1 MARDYRQGMINT
13 NNPSPG
19 GGANGGSRVWNATRL
34 LDDDDESI
42 FANTSV
48 ESITR
53 TQHVG
58 HDGAHKDIEITKN
71 ADGSSTQVINKSNI
85 SEVEPGIFDS
95 IMSGITG
102 AFPSFADGNGDGL
115 TLLPTQA
122 DIEGLEGNLQNKNTN
137 DALEAYYADNPAV
150 GSGIPALTGE
160 ELAESIF
167 EQGAGEMSPYQREY
181 ESSGATHTM
190 PDGTVMPGATHRDNT
205 LRGEESAESIF
216 EQGAGEM
223 SPYQREYESS
233 EVRAYPKLRYDA
245 EGAVSRE
252 DNQVREEIF
261 FRDDIDNMSPYQRE
275 YESSGVSGSGEL
287 VERGELKAE
296 SIFEQ
301 GANEMEYAGDGVA
314 TGSGDLAPRGEE
326 IAEGLFA
333 EDIKNIADKPAAI
346 APLQEL
352 EEDIKAANGDDSLI
366 AAAGQEFMDGISEL
380 ADYDPQLV
388 KSMFAMAAAMMMGS
402 SFGDAMAT
410 GFGVME
416 EAAMAEEAETKART
430 DEVVDMLILNAA
442 DINDAT
448 FWATLEEFNLSDEQ
462 KESIAR
468 KWDLSKGISNVKQ
481 FKLKQAEVFQKIHDY
496 GKEMTSLF
504 TNKDNV
510 GDVGPKIDTFLTYA
524 GEQLKN
530 QANPAYVFD
539 GKNEDSIRRAIGSY
553 ADRYN
558 RYVAMNNEK
567 GNGLLDQLRNGGI
580 EAVWEGERGSYSMTG
595 GTLTSDVT
603 IAPSQETTYLAAKLN
618 LNLTDKSE
626 AEKNQWLGSQR
637 DFWVKNIQ
645 GKGVPYDETDDD
657 VVKMGDLNNVA
668 AGEVGYIGWL
678 YQQTKQMDRK

>member
-1 MARDYRQGMINT
+1 MRRGQAGFDPT
-13 NNPSPG
+13 D
-19 GGANGGSRVWNATRL
+19 NG
-34 LDDDDESI
+34 EPQSI
-42 FANTSV
+42 FDAMAMDYGAPFESTAVSRKKIIEENEKGVKEKLIIVGPDGSTTENSLFTPSSVASGMADGLGTAMDLGQSLEAQFGFNPDNDTSKLGQILPISDEGIAAILENESAIDRENDVMNRMDAINANMTPADIGAFLTPPEGSGKL
-48 ESITR
+48 R
-53 TQHVG
+53 FDA
-58 HDGAHKDIEITKN
+58 DGAVSRSHNQAREELIFKGGI
-71 ADGSSTQVINKSNI
+71 DGMMDNQLYQSSGVS
-85 SEVEPGIFDS
+85 
-95 IMSGITG
+95 
-102 AFPSFADGNGDGL
+102 
-115 TLLPTQA
+115 
-122 DIEGLEGNLQNKNTN
+122 
-137 DALEAYYADNPAV
+137 
-150 GSGIPALTGE
+150 GSGDLVERGG
-160 ELAESIF
+160 LQAESIF
-167 EQGAGEMSPYQREY
+167 EQGAASM
-181 ESSGATHTM
+181 
-190 PDGTVMPGATHRDNT
+190 N
-205 LRGEESAESIF
+205 
-216 EQGAGEM
+216 
-223 SPYQREYESS
+223 
-233 EVRAYPKLRYDA
+233 
-245 EGAVSRE
+245 
-252 DNQVREEIF
+252 
-261 FRDDIDNMSPYQRE
+261 
-275 YESSGVSGSGEL
+275 
-287 VERGELKAE
+287 
-296 SIFEQ
+296 
-301 GANEMEYAGDGVA
+301 YAGDGVA

-326 IAEGLFA
+326 RAEGLNA
-333 EDIKNIADKPAAI
+333 TDVQVIAQSASGTEALEELDKDIKT
-346 APLQEL
+346 
-352 EEDIKAANGDDSLI
+352 ANGDDSLI

-416 EAAMAEEAETKART
+416 EAAMAEEANTKART
-430 DEVVDMLILNAA
+430 DEVVDMLILNAEF
-442 DINDAT
+442 INDAT

-524 GEQLKN
+524 GDQLAK
-530 QANPAYVFD
+530 QANPAYIFD
-539 GKNEDSIRRAIGSY
+539 GRNEDSIRRAIGSY
-553 ADRYN
+553 AERYN

-603 IAPSQETTYLAAKLN
+603 IAPSQETTFLAAKLN
-618 LNLTDKSE
+618 LNLTGKNE

-657 VVKMGDLNNVA
+657 VVEMGDLNNVA